1 MKKFLLVAVAALAVV
16 ACKKDEDEPVN
27 PNGGNGN
34 GNGGA
39 QTEQPTPVPAGF
51 VKTIQK
57 AGNNGS
63 YTYTETTTYNVVNNV
78 LKGWVIDYQATGGSQ
93 PSGITTHTLQY
104 DGNKLKTYVQDLGTY
119 STTFEFSYT
128 NNKLTK
134 IVRKEYEPYNS
145 YTVTTDTQGRV
156 TKLENKVADG
166 SDREVWEANIAYNG
180 TTISLSLNSQSYGV
194 STATYTFEGDNVK
207 KLQKGSETIDYQ
219 FDGTVVNVLNN
230 EYLFLTHLAQ
240 EFYRG
245 SFQTVGGLNDL
256 FVNYKSKNIV
266 KKDAYYNYEVTE
278 KEGTNKPKTV
288 VKKLTGAST
297 PEGTIKYTYY

>member
-1 MKKFLLVAVAALAVV
+1 MLW
-16 ACKKDEDEPVN
+16 ACKKDKDEPVN

-78 LKGWVIDYQATGGSQ
+78 LKGWVVDYQSTGGSQ

-104 DGNKLKTYVQDLGTY
+104 DGNKLKIYVQHLGVY

-180 TTISLSLNSQSYGV
+180 TTISLSLNSQNYGV

-207 KLQKGSETIDYQ
+207 KLQSREIG
-219 FDGTVVNVLNN
+219 
-230 EYLFLTHLAQ
+230 
-240 EFYRG
+240 R
-245 SFQTVGGLNDL
+245 
-256 FVNYKSKNIV
+256 
-266 KKDAYYNYEVTE
+266 
-278 KEGTNKPKTV
+278 
-288 VKKLTGAST
+288 ASCR
-297 PEGTIKYTYY
+297 ERV

>member
-16 ACKKDEDEPVN
+16 TCKKDKDEPVN

-78 LKGWVIDYQATGGSQ
+78 LKGWVVDYQSTGGSQ

-104 DGNKLKTYVQDLGTY
+104 DGNKLKTYVQHSGVY

-180 TTISLSLNSQSYGV
+180 TTISLSLNSQNYGV

-245 SFQTVGGLNDL
+245 NFQTVGGAKDL
-256 FVNYKSKNIV
+256 FVNYKSKNVV
-266 KKDAYYNYEVTE
+266 KKDVFYSYEVTE
-278 KEGTNKPKTV
+278 QRDRKSV
-288 VKKLTGAST
+288 V
-297 PEGTIKYTYY
+297 

>member
-16 ACKKDEDEPVN
+16 ACKKDKDEPVN

-78 LKGWVIDYQATGGSQ
+78 LKGC
-93 PSGITTHTLQY
+93 
-104 DGNKLKTYVQDLGTY
+104 
-119 STTFEFSYT
+119 
-128 NNKLTK
+128 
-134 IVRKEYEPYNS
+134 VRKEYEPYNS
-145 YTVTTDTQGRV
+145 YTITTDTQGRV
-156 TKLENKVADG
+156 TKLENKVAGG

-180 TTISLSLNSQSYGV
+180 TTISLSLNSQNYGV

-245 SFQTVGGLNDL
+245 SFQTVGGVKDL
-256 FVNYKSKNIV
+256 FVNYKSKNVV
-266 KKDAYYNYEVTE
+266 KKDVFYSYEVTE

-288 VKKLTGAST
+288 VKKLTGAS